1 MRKSLI
7 ALLGAGLLFS
17 SAVFAL
23 TLDQAKQQGRVG
35 ETLSGYIVAIK
46 QDKETLALVQQINT
60 GRAEKYQEVANNN
73 HISREDVAKMA
84 GQKLVERAASSEYV
98 RGINSPSLS
107 DRNTATKKRASDQTE
122 RVFYFLLT
130 TLSRHR
136 R

>member
-35 ETLSGYIVAIK
+35 ETLSGYIVALK
-46 QDKETLALVQQINT
+46 QDKETLALVEQINT

-84 GQKLVERAASSEYV
+84 GQKLVERAASGEYV
-98 RGINSPSLS
+98 CGINGQWLRKP
-107 DRNTATKKRASDQTE
+107 
-122 RVFYFLLT
+122 
-130 TLSRHR
+130 
-136 R
+136 

>member
-35 ETLSGYIVAIK
+35 ETLSGYIVALK
-46 QDKETLALVQQINT
+46 QDKETLALVEQINT

-73 HISREDVAKMA
+73 HISREDVAKWRDKSWWNVQHQVNMCVA
-84 GQKLVERAASSEYV
+84 LTANGSE
-98 RGINSPSLS
+98 SPS
-107 DRNTATKKRASDQTE
+107 E
-122 RVFYFLLT
+122 
-130 TLSRHR
+130 
-136 R
+136 